1 MNIAPKLGFHRF
13 SGVYITR
20 KYRQVELLGSANSK
34 SWDVESLQDNTI
46 EVFYRFV
53 DVGSLKILHSFC
65 MRIDFICL
73 YY

>member
-1 MNIAPKLGFHRF
+1 M
-13 SGVYITR
+13 
-20 KYRQVELLGSANSK
+20 ELLGPANSK

-46 EVFYRFV
+46 EVFYWFV
-53 DVGSLKILHSFC
+53 DVGNLKILHSFF